1 MNFLKNKF
9 LNNRN
14 IVEVIIQQNI
24 KREDLIGKTKS
35 WSSLEIKIRKSIES
49 NGKFKILRKVK
60 WFFLV

>member
-49 NGKFKILRKVK
+49 NGKLKILRKVK